1 MRNQLTKEDV
11 MDTEQ
16 PLELTLENLIQGG
29 AHFGHRKDR
38 LDPRMKPYILEERN
52 GISLIDLSKTI
63 RQIHKA
69 SAYIKKCVGQNKKI
83 LVVGTKKQ
91 ASSIVSGYAE
101 EMDEFYVSERWLGGM
116 LTNLNTIRA
125 SIKEMERLEKIVA
138 EGREGLTKKEFS
150 QLNKRLMKLQRN
162 LNGIRAMRKPPG
174 LLIIIDT
181 KRESIALKEAKI
193 LGIPTLGIADTNC
206 NPDELTHLIV
216 ANDDSYK
223 SIKVIMNALK
233 EAALDGKKENVAA
246 AKESAAAAKEKEQP
260 TKE

>member
-1 MRNQLTKEDV
+1 MRKRLTQETI
-11 MDTEQ
+11 DTEQ

-29 AHFGHRKDR
+29 AHFGHRRDR

-52 GISLIDLSKTI
+52 GVSVIDLSKTM

-69 SAYIKKCVGQNKKI
+69 CAHIKKCVSQNKKI

-91 ASSIVSGYAE
+91 ASSIVQEYTE

-150 QLNKRLMKLQRN
+150 QLNKKLTKLQKY

-181 KRESIALKEAKI
+181 KMEHIAIKEAKK

-206 NPDELTHLIV
+206 NPDELDHLIV

-223 SIKVIMNALK
+223 SIKVILNALK
-233 EAALDGKKENVAA
+233 DAALEGKKEGAA
-246 AKESAAAAKEKEQP
+246 PAKEKP
-260 TKE
+260 TEGEPS